1 MVYVVEIKA
10 DGYMPYI
17 YFFELKDIETA
28 MKRGREMFKNISTK
42 NNLRISSIK
51 EIEGTIGK

>member
-17 YFFELKDIETA
+17 YFFELKNIETA
-28 MKRGREMFKNISTK
+28 MERAHEMFENISTK
-42 NNLRISSIK
+42 NNLRIASIK